1 MKIAVKSSSLRLVK
15 HKTLHSNFHLYVIT
29 EANVYSG
36 VISQNIV
43 ICIATYLYLNQI
55 QRLRGLRGALASEDQ
70 RSEPRQ

>member
-29 EANVYSG
+29 EANVYS
-36 VISQNIV
+36 ISENIV
-43 ICIATYLYLNQI
+43 IYIATCLYLNQI
-55 QRLRGLRGALASEDQ
+55 QRLRGLRRALASEDQ